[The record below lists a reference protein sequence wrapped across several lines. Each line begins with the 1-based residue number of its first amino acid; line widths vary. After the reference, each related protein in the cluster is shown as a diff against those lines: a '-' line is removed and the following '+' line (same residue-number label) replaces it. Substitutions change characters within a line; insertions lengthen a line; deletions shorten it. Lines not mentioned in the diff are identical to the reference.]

1 MKPFLLLLLFF
12 FAFSY
17 SGIFSQNFS
26 VGTPA
31 NELISSS
38 AYYSYGGCYPE
49 NFDVTIIYPT
59 SSVTGIKNVLV
70 ISDISIDDIVLLS
83 SGDTLHIG
91 DTLVNDLGENI
102 FTLYSSTIF
111 SVNFEL
117 RAIGTP
123 QIANETYVC
132 GDNYWVQTLSDCSNS
147 MSFIYYD
154 NTSFCSVN
162 DLPGIQPYI
171 DENFAPSDDNLI
183 NNTDSQF
190 NFVTNLN
197 PETSM
202 LTIENPNNCSIS
214 EINLIG
220 LLGERL
226 VIKIDGYQTIKAD
239 LSSCNLNIF
248 YLEIKSKDNV
258 YRKKLMKNM

>member
-1 MKPFLLLLLFF
+1 MKSILLLLLSFF
-12 FAFSY
+12 TFSY
-17 SGIFSQNFS
+17 SAIFSQNFS
-26 VGTPA
+26 VGTPV

-38 AYYSYGGCYPE
+38 TYYSYGGCYPE
-49 NFDVTIIYPT
+49 NFDVTIIYPK
-59 SSVTGIKNVLV
+59 SPITGVKNVLI
-70 ISDISIDDIVLLS
+70 ISDISIDDTVLLS
-83 SGDTLHIG
+83 TGDTLHIG

-102 FTLYSSTIF
+102 FTIYSSSIF
-111 SVNFEL
+111 SINFDL

-123 QIANETYVC
+123 QIANETYIC
-132 GDNYWVQTLSDCSNS
+132 GDNYWVQTLADCSNS

-154 NTSFCSVN
+154 NTSFCFVN

-171 DENFAPSDDNLI
+171 EENFAPSDDNLV

-197 PETSM
+197 PETSI

-226 VIKIDGYQTIKAD
+226 VIKIDGSQTIKAD
-239 LSSCNLNIF
+239 LSSSDLKVF
-248 YLEIKSKDNV
+248 YLEIKGDNRLFR
-258 YRKKLMKNM
+258 RKLAK